1 VAIGGSCFSYRT
13 DYQAGQTTLEERD
26 AATLQLLRTYAPLHG
41 TPSAI
46 FPSLNLVA
54 SSSSVFLR
62 VAGPLDV
69 RALDVSRPIGISWL
83 ARLQTACDMF
93 RVADDRALTLF
104 GPPSCS
110 GDTGWHGE
118 LVEVSTGRIVRAL
131 APGQTI
137 SGGTREYAVLADSG
151 VAVDP
156 RDGSDGL
163 ALAGGDPLA
172 VDWDRGIAAAPLSDG
187 GAYVLQRQAGTPA
200 PRVLRFR
207 TVAAASCGEYE
218 FPRVM
223 NAAASSVTCAA
234 VAQQAGATRLLI
246 ATGRSAYGP
255 VTFDVTRV
263 IADPVAHTLDVVYR
277 GAGRRT
283 TINDPSPT
291 KIIELADPPSGEW
304 LVRLVGEDAALSSAK
319 AFVVRFS

>member
-1 VAIGGSCFSYRT
+1 
-13 DYQAGQTTLEERD
+13 
-26 AATLQLLRTYAPLHG
+26 
-41 TPSAI
+41 
-46 FPSLNLVA
+46 
-54 SSSSVFLR
+54 
-62 VAGPLDV
+62 
-69 RALDVSRPIGISWL
+69 
-83 ARLQTACDMF
+83 
-93 RVADDRALTLF
+93 
-104 GPPSCS
+104 
-110 GDTGWHGE
+110 
-118 LVEVSTGRIVRAL
+118 
-131 APGQTI
+131 
-137 SGGTREYAVLADSG
+137 
-151 VAVDP
+151 
-156 RDGSDGL
+156 
-163 ALAGGDPLA
+163 
-172 VDWDRGIAAAPLSDG
+172 
-187 GAYVLQRQAGTPA
+187 
-200 PRVLRFR
+200 
-207 TVAAASCGEYE
+207 
-218 FPRVM
+218 M